1 MKRGDVIT
9 VAISGDFGK
18 PRPAVVVQSD
28 DLSAIDT
35 TMVAMMTT
43 TDDLVST
50 FRIPIEPSAENGL
63 RSKSILMMDKIMVV
77 WRVKCGPVIGR
88 LQAEQMAQVDTCI
101 ALVFGLNR

>member
-1 MKRGDVIT
+1 MKRGDIVT
-9 VAISGDFGK
+9 MAVSGDFGK

-28 DLSAIDT
+28 DLWAIDT

-50 FRIPIEPSAENGL
+50 FRIPVEPSTANGL
-63 RSKSILMMDKIMVV
+63 RRKSILMIDKIMVV

-88 LQAEQMAQVDTCI
+88 LEAEQMAEVDTCI

>member
-1 MKRGDVIT
+1 MKRGDIVT
-9 VAISGDFGK
+9 VAVSGDFGK

-28 DLSAIDT
+28 DLWVIDT

-50 FRIPIEPSAENGL
+50 FRIPVEPSTANGL
-63 RSKSILMMDKIMVV
+63 RRKSILMVDKIMVV

-88 LQAEQMAQVDTCI
+88 LEAEQMAEVDTCI
-101 ALVFGLNR
+101 ALVFGLSH

>member
-1 MKRGDVIT
+1 MKRGDIVT
-9 VAISGDFGK
+9 VAIAGDFGK
-18 PRPAVVVQSD
+18 PRPAVIVQND
-28 DLSAIDT
+28 DVSAIDT

-50 FRIPIEPSAENGL
+50 FRIPVEPSATNGL
-63 RSKSILMMDKIMVV
+63 RLKSIVMMDKIGVV

-88 LQAEQMAQVDTCI
+88 LETDQMAEVDTCI